1 MGKKIIV
8 DDREYLDVMGKD
20 HVSELYKKAMDAWEK
35 QKNYSLAE
43 FYLKAAVKDR
53 PNNEELQAKLIEVG
67 VLARKQREEEE
78 AKKLMERARSPR
90 PKAAEK
96 PPRPAPAEKAPMEMG
111 ADVPAP
117 SAKTFVS
124 PDEEELNLLGM
135 QVKGVNKQKLAVF
148 IAAGA
153 VLLLSFFAYRIIR
166 RDAGGLDLDLL
177 KSISGITFL
186 TARVAEGTMEGVVD
200 QSWHLMAGDEKEKK
214 VAILFAALASQKNI
228 TGMVLRDTRQQL
240 VAEVRPDGIKISQ

>member
-67 VLARKQREEEE
+67 VLARRQREEEE
-78 AKKLMERARSPR
+78 AKKLMQKVSAPR
-90 PKAAEK
+90 PRAEK
-96 PPRPAPAEKAPMEMG
+96 PSRPAPAEKPPMEMG
-111 ADVPAP
+111 MDTPAP
-117 SAKTFVS
+117 AAGTFAS
-124 PDEEELNLLGM
+124 PDEGELNLLGV
-135 QVKGVNKQKLAVF
+135 QVKGVNKQRVVVL

-166 RDAGGLDLDLL
+166 RDAPELDVDLL

-186 TARVAEGTMEGVVD
+186 SARVTEGTMEGVID
-200 QSWHLMAGDEKEKK
+200 QSWHLMGTDEKEKK
-214 VAILFAALASQKNI
+214 VAVLFAALASQKNI